1 MGPDMENQMRE
12 IADKLRASR
21 RVLFITGAGVSADS
35 GLPTYRGVG
44 GLYNSGETEEGLA
57 IEEALSGDCFAI
69 RPDITWKYLAQI
81 QHNCHAVQPNAA
93 HRAIAALERTHKVVV
108 LTQNIDGLHL
118 KAGSTDVIEIHGTL
132 EECCCSECGKDA
144 PRRGSEAAPR
154 KYSWGATP
162 SVISLPGELPLC
174 VECGGV
180 VRPKVVLF
188 GESLPQQAIER
199 LHAALDAGFDMVFV
213 IGTTAVFPYIAEPVV
228 MAVRSGVPT
237 VEINPARTRLSDH
250 VDYYLPCGAAEAMTA
265 IQQATARD

>member
-1 MGPDMENQMRE
+1 MRPDMEKQIRE
-12 IADKLRASR
+12 IAEKLRTSR

-57 IEEALSGDCFAI
+57 IEEALSGDCFAV
-69 RPDITWKYLAQI
+69 RPDITWKYLSQI

-93 HRAIAALERTHKVVV
+93 HRAIAGMERRHKVVV

-144 PRRGSEAAPR
+144 
-154 KYSWGATP
+154 TP
-162 SVISLPGELPLC
+162 SVITLPGELPLC
-174 VECGGV
+174 AECGGV

-265 IQQATARD
+265 IQQATGRD